1 LFGPSS
7 ESQLNAQTA
16 RDNFICLVF
25 RVKFRGH
32 WLWLGF
38 SAAPFL
44 AQADRRGRKYFTST
58 FIRRFA
64 MPLVSMR
71 QLLDEAAKGG
81 YGVGAFNVN
90 NMEQIQAIMEA
101 ARDTKSPVIIQAS
114 RGARAYSQDKFLYH
128 LMLAAAELY
137 PEIPLVMHLDHGNSF
152 ETCKSAID
160 LGFTSVMMD
169 GSLKEDGKTPTTFDE
184 NVAVTKAVVEIA
196 HAKGVTVE
204 GEIGVLGGIEDGHG
218 AGGSG
223 LEHVTDPAQAVE
235 FVAKTG
241 VDALAIAIGTSH
253 GAYKFSSKP
262 DGSVLKMDVLMEI
275 HKRLPNVHLVMHGSS
290 SVPKELQDVINQYGG
305 KLKPTWG
312 VPVEEIQLGI
322 RNGVRKIN
330 VDTDNRLAMTGAIR
344 KVFAE
349 QPEKFDPRD
358 YNKPAREAM
367 KKVVATRMTQ
377 FGQAGHA
384 GDYAPISIEDMKK
397 YYTKAAAK

>member
-1 LFGPSS
+1 
-7 ESQLNAQTA
+7 
-16 RDNFICLVF
+16 
-25 RVKFRGH
+25 
-32 WLWLGF
+32 
-38 SAAPFL
+38 
-44 AQADRRGRKYFTST
+44 
-58 FIRRFA
+58 

-101 ARDTKSPVIIQAS
+101 ARETQSPVIIQAS

-169 GSLKEDGKTPTTFDE
+169 GSLLPDGKTPATFE
-184 NVAVTKAVVEIA
+184 QNVEVTRAVVKLA
-196 HAKGVTVE
+196 HEKGVTVE

-218 AGGSG
+218 AGGGG
-223 LEHVTDPAQAVE
+223 LDHVTDPDQAVE
-235 FVAKTG
+235 FVKQTG

-262 DGSVLKMDVLMEI
+262 DGSVLKMDVLLAI
-275 HKRLPNVHLVMHGSS
+275 HQRLPNVHLVMHGSS

-330 VDTDNRLAMTGAIR
+330 VDTDNRLAITGAIR

-349 QPEKFDPRD
+349 SPEKFDPRD
-358 YNKPAREAM
+358 YMKPAREAM
-367 KKVVATRMTQ
+367 KKVVAQRMSQ

-384 GDYAPISIEDMKK
+384 SDYAPIPIEEMKK
-397 YYTKAAAK
+397 RYADAAATAK